1 LLCSLILAD
10 EEAKRGRAKANRRRR
25 QRPRARPVDVFISY
39 AKQDNGYYT
48 LLYRQLSIVEMNGFR
63 VFASPLI
70 PAGALRH
77 EETKRALATATVAL
91 LLVSDNYVTTKPI
104 IRGELP
110 RLLRNAETKGTR
122 ILAVVVDYV
131 AFDHVKRLAKFQPFN
146 SPADPLSELPPRRR
160 KKGST
165 PPNVGS
171 GLAVLRF
178 GESAT

>member
-1 LLCSLILAD
+1 MSS
-10 EEAKRGRAKANRRRR
+10 KANRRRR

-91 LLVSDNYVTTKPI
+91 LLVSPDP
-104 IRGELP
+104 L
-110 RLLRNAETKGTR
+110 RLLPAS
-122 ILAVVVDYV
+122 ACHV
-131 AFDHVKRLAKFQPFN
+131 AALTCLTSEN
-146 SPADPLSELPPRRR
+146 SD
-160 KKGST
+160 G
-165 PPNVGS
+165 
-171 GLAVLRF
+171 GLAVETDSRLTF
-178 GESAT
+178 